1 MATRHVDRLTVK
13 LAACWLANCISVGM
27 EILRRVCLS
36 LAAVTFLVG
45 AAHAQEHATAQD
57 APALAEFDA
66 RVNKYASL
74 RNEINK
80 GAAKQR
86 ETEHPEKI
94 AAAREALAA
103 RIRSER
109 AGAKPGDIFTPQ
121 IQERIRKLLAPE
133 MTGTKGQNTRGS
145 IWDEGP
151 GPGAFKLDVNIIYPK
166 DQPLG
171 SVPPNVLTAL
181 PPLPEG
187 LEYRFVYRHLVIRD
201 EQANLIIDFMPA
213 AIPGK
218 AGSR

>member
-1 MATRHVDRLTVK
+1 MAI
-13 LAACWLANCISVGM
+13 LAAPV
-27 EILRRVCLS
+27 R
-36 LAAVTFLVG
+36 
-45 AAHAQEHATAQD
+45 AQEHATAAD

-66 RVNKYASL
+66 RVKKYAAL

-103 RIRSER
+103 RIRTER
-109 AGAKPGDIFTPQ
+109 AGAKPGDIFTPAF
-121 IQERIRKLLAPE
+121 QERIRKMLAPE
-133 MTGTKGQNTRGS
+133 MAGAKGKNTRGS

-151 GPGAFKLDVNIIYPK
+151 GPGAFKLEVNTIYPK

-171 SVPPNVLTAL
+171 NMPPNVLKAL

-187 LEYRFVYRHLVIRD
+187 LEYRFVYRHLVLRD
-201 EQANLIIDFMPA
+201 EHANLIIDFMPA

-218 AGSR
+218 

>member
-1 MATRHVDRLTVK
+1 MQIIPK
-13 LAACWLANCISVGM
+13 
-27 EILRRVCLS
+27 RVCLS
-36 LAAVTFLVG
+36 LALLTFL
-45 AAHAQEHATAQD
+45 ALPAFAQEHATPQD
-57 APALAEFDA
+57 GPALAEFDA
-66 RVNKYASL
+66 RVKKYAAL
-74 RNEINK
+74 RDELNK

-86 ETEHPEKI
+86 ETKEPEKI

-103 RIRSER
+103 KLRAER

-133 MTGTKGQNTRGS
+133 MAGMKGKNTRGS

-151 GPGAFKLDVNIIYPK
+151 GPGAFKLEVNSIYPK

-171 SVPPNVLTAL
+171 TVPPNVLKAL

-187 LEYRFVYRHLVIRD
+187 LEYRFVHRNLVIRD
-201 EQANLIIDFMPA
+201 EPSNLIIDFMPA

-218 AGSR
+218 

>member
-1 MATRHVDRLTVK
+1 MSAAVLAL
-13 LAACWLANCISVGM
+13 LAAPA
-27 EILRRVCLS
+27 R
-36 LAAVTFLVG
+36 
-45 AAHAQEHATAQD
+45 AQEHATAAD

-66 RVNKYASL
+66 RVQKYAAL
-74 RNEINK
+74 RDQLNK

-103 RIRSER
+103 KIRAER
-109 AGAKPGDIFTPQ
+109 AGAKPGDIFTPE

-133 MTGTKGQNTRGS
+133 MAGVKGKNTRGS

-151 GPGAFKLDVNIIYPK
+151 GPGAFKLEVNSIYPK

-171 SVPPNVLTAL
+171 NVPPNVLKAL

-187 LEYRFVYRHLVIRD
+187 LEYRFAYRNLLLRD
-201 EQANLIIDFMPA
+201 DQANLIIDFMPA

-218 AGSR
+218 

>member
-1 MATRHVDRLTVK
+1 MQILLRH
-13 LAACWLANCISVGM
+13 
-27 EILRRVCLS
+27 VCLS
-36 LAAVTFLVG
+36 LAALTFLAA
-45 AAHAQEHATAQD
+45 AAHAQEHATAAD

-66 RVNKYASL
+66 RVKKYASL
-74 RNEINK
+74 RNDINK

-94 AAAREALAA
+94 AAARETLAA
-103 RIRSER
+103 RIQAER
-109 AGAKPGDIFTPQ
+109 AGAKPGDIFTPAF
-121 IQERIRKLLAPE
+121 QERVRKLLAPE
-133 MTGTKGQNTRGS
+133 MAGAKGKNTRGS

-151 GPGAFKLDVNIIYPK
+151 GPGAFKLEVNSIYPK

-171 SVPPNVLTAL
+171 SMPPNVLKAL

-187 LEYRFVYRHLVIRD
+187 LEYRFVYRHLVLRD

-218 AGSR
+218 

>member
-1 MATRHVDRLTVK
+1 MKSVCLIVYLSVAVLAL
-13 LAACWLANCISVGM
+13 LAAPV
-27 EILRRVCLS
+27 R
-36 LAAVTFLVG
+36 
-45 AAHAQEHATAQD
+45 AQEHATPQD

-66 RVNKYASL
+66 RVKKYAAL
-74 RNEINK
+74 RNQLNK

-103 RIRSER
+103 KIRAGR
-109 AGAKPGDIFTPQ
+109 AGAKPGDIFTLAF
-121 IQERIRKLLAPE
+121 QERIRKLLAPE
-133 MTGTKGQNTRGS
+133 MAGAKGKNTRGS

-151 GPGAFKLDVNIIYPK
+151 GPGAFKLEVNGSYPK

-171 SVPPNVLTAL
+171 NMPPNVLKAL

-187 LEYRFVYRHLVIRD
+187 LEYRFVYRHLLLRD
-201 EQANLIIDFMPA
+201 EQANLVIDFMPA

-218 AGSR
+218 

>member
-1 MATRHVDRLTVK
+1 MQILVRH
-13 LAACWLANCISVGM
+13 
-27 EILRRVCLS
+27 VCLS
-36 LAAVTFLVG
+36 LAAMTFLAG
-45 AAHAQEHATAQD
+45 PAHAQEHATAQD
-57 APALAEFDA
+57 ASALAEFDA
-66 RVNKYASL
+66 RVKKYAAL
-74 RNEINK
+74 RNELNK

-103 RIRSER
+103 RIRTQR
-109 AGAKPGDIFTPQ
+109 AGAKPGDIFTPAL
-121 IQERIRKLLAPE
+121 QERIRKMLAPE
-133 MTGTKGQNTRGS
+133 MAGAKGKNTRGS

-151 GPGAFKLDVNIIYPK
+151 GPGAFKLEVNTIYPK

-171 SVPPNVLTAL
+171 NMPPNVLKAL

-187 LEYRFVYRHLVIRD
+187 LEYRFVYRHLVLRD

-218 AGSR
+218 

>member
-1 MATRHVDRLTVK
+1 MKSMYLTMNLAVAVLAL
-13 LAACWLANCISVGM
+13 LAAPV
-27 EILRRVCLS
+27 R
-36 LAAVTFLVG
+36 
-45 AAHAQEHATAQD
+45 AQEHATPQD

-66 RVNKYASL
+66 RVKKYASL
-74 RNEINK
+74 RNDLNK

-103 RIRSER
+103 KIRAKR
-109 AGAKPGDIFTPQ
+109 AGTKAGDIFTPP

-133 MTGTKGQNTRGS
+133 MKGEKGKNTRGS

-151 GPGAFKLDVNIIYPK
+151 GPGAFKLEVNTIYPK

-171 SVPPNVLTAL
+171 NMPPNVLKAL
-181 PPLPEG
+181 PPLPQG
-187 LEYRFVYRHLVIRD
+187 LEYRFVYRHLVLRD
-201 EQANLIIDFMPA
+201 EEANLIIDFMPA

-218 AGSR
+218 

>member
-1 MATRHVDRLTVK
+1 MQ
-13 LAACWLANCISVGM
+13 
-27 EILRRVCLS
+27 ILPKSVCLS
-36 LAAVTFLVG
+36 LAFLTCL
-45 AAHAQEHATAQD
+45 ASPALAQEHATPQD

-66 RVNKYASL
+66 RVKKYAAL
-74 RNEINK
+74 RDELNK

-103 RIRSER
+103 KIRSER

-121 IQERIRKLLAPE
+121 IQERIRKLLVPE
-133 MTGTKGQNTRGS
+133 MKGVKGQNTRGS

-151 GPGAFKLDVNIIYPK
+151 GPGAFKLEVNSIYPK

-171 SVPPNVLTAL
+171 TVPPNVLNAL

-187 LEYRFVYRHLVIRD
+187 LEYRFVYRNLVIRD
-201 EQANLIIDFMPA
+201 EPSNLIIDFMPA

-218 AGSR
+218 

>member
-1 MATRHVDRLTVK
+1 MQ
-13 LAACWLANCISVGM
+13 
-27 EILRRVCLS
+27 ILPKRVWLS
-36 LAAVTFLVG
+36 LALLTFL
-45 AAHAQEHATAQD
+45 ALPAFAQDHATPQD

-66 RVNKYASL
+66 RVKKYASL
-74 RNEINK
+74 RDELNK

-103 RIRSER
+103 KIRAER
-109 AGAKPGDIFTPQ
+109 AGAKPGDIFTAQ

-133 MTGTKGQNTRGS
+133 MKGVKGQNTRGS

-151 GPGAFKLDVNIIYPK
+151 GPGAFKLEVNSSYPK

-171 SVPPNVLTAL
+171 TVPPNVLKAL

-187 LEYRFVYRHLVIRD
+187 LEYRFVYRNLVIRD
-201 EQANLIIDFMPA
+201 EPSNLIIDFMPA

-218 AGSR
+218 